1 VVVVDPLP
9 VVRAGLEMLVEQ
21 HAGFEL
27 AGSADT
33 AEAALSQIKS
43 MKIHTGAVILVGL
56 GLSGERDAFWLIR
69 AVREQFPTSVV
80 VACGANSDKKSISRA
95 LFTGAD
101 GFVDKGSPPEEL
113 FDVLRRCAAGEIVIG
128 GEEADSIADMA
139 DAIDQQKDNQ
149 PTLTERER
157 EVIQVAALGL
167 TARGIGDHLGLSER
181 TVTTHLGRIY
191 RKLGVSTRV
200 AAVSSATRA
209 GLVTI
214 ERSESD

>member
-1 VVVVDPLP
+1 
-9 VVRAGLEMLVEQ
+9 MLVEQ

>member
-1 VVVVDPLP
+1 
-9 VVRAGLEMLVEQ
+9 MLVEQ
-21 HAGFEL
+21 HPGFEL
-27 AGSADT
+27 AGSADA
-33 AEAALSQIKS
+33 AEAALNQIKS

-56 GLSGERDAFWLIR
+56 GLSGEKDAFWLIR

-101 GFVDKGSPPEEL
+101 GFVDKGSPPEEF

-128 GEEADSIADMA
+128 GEEADSIAEMA
-139 DAIDQQKDNQ
+139 DAIDQEKDNQ